1 MVEFLL
7 GLLLGMMGT
16 LAGLHFYG
24 KHLHKRHSEQVGLII
39 KSTIQESGE
48 YAVA

>member
-1 MVEFLL
+1 MVTFLL
-7 GLLLGMMGT
+7 GLIMGMVGT

-24 KHLHKRHSEQVGLII
+24 KHLHKKHSEQIGSII
-39 KSTIQESGE
+39 KSTIQKSGE